1 MINIDEVSFSNIWRA
16 KKEFKIKLDRNFT
29 VLTGY
34 NGCGKTTV
42 LDLLH
47 ASLSFLHDVESVL
60 VTKDWASQINFDNN
74 LVSRVYNF
82 DCSYDLNEET
92 KKNVLS
98 AAIENFDAPLDHT
111 IDVVLGIVDEFKM
124 KTAEI
129 ESDSPVVKGGVSK
142 KEVVSHTFGLTKK
155 VDGFTEQ
162 NKKDLPFSILFK
174 NEEFFY
180 NEENENAEELEK
192 RSIFTKE
199 NNIDK
204 TLYRLLNEFVLKE
217 ASQKDELDILA
228 KEYVKKQI
236 SSLIKKNIMDRIK
249 SGRKI
254 DDKFLKGIDEIVEEV
269 QKDVVTSRWGEP
281 LFKELDK
288 FFSLTKRSVFRDS
301 DGFIGVKLKNQNNVK
316 WFNLSRGEKTLI
328 SLLLNVYLNKDKN
341 VLFIFDEPDLSL
353 HIEWQELLLPSLSR
367 LAPDRK
373 FILSTHSPALIG
385 NVCERFYNMT
395 SIMDV

>member
-1 MINIDEVSFSNIWRA
+1 MINIDEISLANIWKA
-16 KKEFKIKLDRNFT
+16 KKEFNIKLDRNFT

-42 LDLLH
+42 LDLVH
-47 ASLSFLHDVESVL
+47 ASLSFLHDVESIL
-60 VTKDWASQINFDNN
+60 DTKDWASQIKFDNS

-82 DCSYDLNEET
+82 DCSYDLSEQT
-92 KKNVLS
+92 KNNVQA
-98 AAIENFDAPLDHT
+98 AAIDNFDEPLDRT
-111 IDVVLGIVDEFKM
+111 IDVVLGIVDEFKAR
-124 KTAEI
+124 TAEN
-129 ESDSPVVKGGVSK
+129 ESDSPVVKGGMSK

-192 RSIFTKE
+192 RSIFSKE

-204 TLYRLLNEFVLKE
+204 TLYRLLNEFVLRE
-217 ASQKDELDILA
+217 ASQKDELDFFT
-228 KEYVKKQI
+228 KEQVKKQI
-236 SSLIKKNIMDRIK
+236 SSLIKKNIMERIK
-249 SGRKI
+249 SGKRI
-254 DDKFLKGIDEIVEEV
+254 DDKFLKNIDKIVEEV
-269 QKDVVTSRWGEP
+269 QRDVAATRWGEP
-281 LFKELDK
+281 LFEEFAK

-301 DGFIGVKLKNQNNVK
+301 DGYIGVKLKNQNNVK

-328 SLLLNVYLNKDKN
+328 SILLNVYLNKDKN

-367 LAPDRK
+367 LAPNRK

-385 NVCERFYNMT
+385 NVRERFYNMT
-395 SIMDV
+395 SIMDI

>member
-1 MINIDEVSFSNIWRA
+1 MINIEEISLANIWKA
-16 KKEFKIKLDRNFT
+16 NKEFNFKLDRNFT

-42 LDLLH
+42 LDLIH
-47 ASLSFLHDVESVL
+47 ASLSFLHDAESAL
-60 VTKDWASQINFDNN
+60 LIKDWAGQIKFNN
-74 LVSRVYNF
+74 KLVSRVYNF
-82 DCSYDLNEET
+82 DCVYDLSDQT
-92 KKNVLS
+92 KKDVQS
-98 AAIENFDAPLDHT
+98 AAISNFEASLVHT
-111 IDVVLGIVDEFKM
+111 IDVVFGIVEKFKA
-124 KTAEI
+124 KAAEI
-129 ESDSPVVKGGVSK
+129 ESDSPVVKGRISR
-142 KEVVSHTFGLTKK
+142 KEVLSHTFAITKK
-155 VDGFTEQ
+155 IEGYTEE

-217 ASQKDELDILA
+217 ASQKEELANITKIHVKNQISALIKENILA
-228 KEYVKKQI
+228 
-236 SSLIKKNIMDRIK
+236 RIK
-249 SGRKI
+249 SGKKI
-254 DDKFLKGIDEIVEEV
+254 DDRFLKGIDKIVEEV
-269 QKDVVTSRWGEP
+269 QKDVSSSPWGEP
-281 LFKELDK
+281 LFDELGK
-288 FFSLTKRSVFRDS
+288 FFSLTKRSIFRDN
-301 DGFIGVKLKNQNNVK
+301 DGFIGVKLKNGSDVK

-341 VLFIFDEPDLSL
+341 VVFIFDEPDLSL

-385 NVCERFYNMT
+385 NVHERFYNMT
-395 SIMDV
+395 SIMDI

>member
-16 KKEFKIKLDRNFT
+16 KKGFKIKLDRNFT

-47 ASLSFLHDVESVL
+47 ASLSFLHNVESAL
-60 VTKDWASQINFDNN
+60 VIKDWATQINFDNN

-92 KKNVLS
+92 KKYVLS
-98 AAIENFDAPLDHT
+98 AAVDNFDAPLDYT
-111 IDVVLGIVDEFKM
+111 IDAVLGIVNEFKI

-142 KEVVSHTFGLTKK
+142 KEVVSHTFGLAKK

-217 ASQKDELDILA
+217 ASQKDELETFA

-236 SSLIKKNIMDRIK
+236 SSLIKKNIKDRIK
-249 SGRKI
+249 SGGKI

-281 LFKELDK
+281 LFKELDN

-301 DGFIGVKLKNQNNVK
+301 DGFIGVKLKNENNIK

-395 SIMDV
+395 SIMDI